1 MNYADIF
8 HADSM
13 VWPLT
18 FLLIALLVLRQV
30 RDEVKPIFSSI
41 VGGVAKSAGSNATAY
56 AIAIMF
62 GLSASLS
69 AFYDVFSQLDA
80 KALTDMSWHQ
90 YFSLWA
96 KIGNPFIV
104 AVLAYATQNKFTG
117 GGLSGTNPPLPSPV
131 NPPNP

>member
-1 MNYADIF
+1 MDIPDLLAA
-8 HADSM
+8 HSI

-18 FLLIALLVLRQV
+18 FILVWLFILRAFKDSQ
-30 RDEVKPIFSSI
+30 ITNAI

-69 AFYDVFSQLDA
+69 SFYDVFSQMDRASMDA
-80 KALTDMSWHQ
+80 LSWHQ
-90 YFSLWA
+90 YASMWA
-96 KIGNPFIV
+96 KVFNPFIV

-117 GGLSGTNPPLPSPV
+117 GGLGGTKPPFPTDSTT
-131 NPPNP
+131 